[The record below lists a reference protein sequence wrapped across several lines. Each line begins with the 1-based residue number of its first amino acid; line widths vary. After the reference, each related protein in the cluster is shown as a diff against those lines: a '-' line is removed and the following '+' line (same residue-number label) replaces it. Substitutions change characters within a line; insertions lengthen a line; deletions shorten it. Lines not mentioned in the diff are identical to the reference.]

1 MTLIA
6 IIMFLK
12 TAVLVVIT
20 TLSLAFP
27 VSAKPMK
34 VLASIHPLGLIA
46 ASVTPLENLE
56 VLVPE
61 GITPHDFSLRPSD
74 IDRLQEAD
82 VILWSGRQAE
92 PYLAGFAR
100 RWPDKTWID
109 LSSFALEG
117 QVRDPHYWL
126 SVPISLK
133 AQQALAEALGVT
145 SDDFSRQ
152 VERVVV
158 YSDEVL
164 APVKDRGF
172 FVFHRAYDHWVNE
185 RGLNQVGAF
194 TLTPEQKPGMRTLQL
209 MRDQLRGGDVA
220 CVFREPE
227 YSPALVV
234 KVVGDLR
241 VKQGEL
247 DPLGTHISLSKD
259 GYPYFL
265 RDMADRAVNCL
276 KK

>member
-1 MTLIA
+1 MTH
-6 IIMFLK
+6 
-12 TAVLVVIT
+12 TEG
-20 TLSLAFP
+20 
-27 VSAKPMK
+27 MK

-46 ASVTPLENLE
+46 ASVTPLSNLE
-56 VLVPE
+56 VLLPPGVS
-61 GITPHDFSLRPSD
+61 PHDFSLRPSD

-100 RWPDKTWID
+100 RWPDKVWID
-109 LSSFALEG
+109 LSSFASEG
-117 QVRDPHYWL
+117 QVKDPHYWL
-126 SVPISLK
+126 SVPIALK
-133 AQQALAEALGVT
+133 AQQALAQAMGEDAADFIRQLDRAVT
-145 SDDFSRQ
+145 YSDDI
-152 VERVVV
+152 
-158 YSDEVL
+158 L
-164 APVKDRGF
+164 APVKNRGF
-172 FVFHRAYDHWVNE
+172 FVFHRAYDHWVTE

-209 MRDQLRGGDVA
+209 MRDQLRAGDIA

-234 KVVGDLR
+234 KVVGDLP

-265 RDMADRAVNCL
+265 QDLANRAVNCL
-276 KK
+276 EP

>member
-12 TAVLVVIT
+12 TALLVIVT
-20 TLSLAFP
+20 TLSFAFP
-27 VSAKPMK
+27 AHAQPMK

-46 ASVTPLENLE
+46 ASVTSQENLE

-61 GITPHDFSLRPSD
+61 GISPHDFSLRPSD

-82 VILWSGRQAE
+82 VIIWSGRQAE

-100 RWPDKTWID
+100 RWPDKIWID
-109 LSSFALEG
+109 LSSYALED

-126 SVPISLK
+126 SVPIALQ
-133 AQQALAEALGVT
+133 AQQMLADTVGADST
-145 SDDFSRQ
+145 AFRRQ
-152 VERVVV
+152 VERAVD

-164 APVKDRGF
+164 ASVKDRGF

-209 MRDQLRGGDVA
+209 MRDQLRSGDVA

-234 KVVGDLR
+234 KVVGDLH

-247 DPLGTHISLSKD
+247 DPLGTHISLTQD

>member
-1 MTLIA
+1 
-6 IIMFLK
+6 MFLK
-12 TAVLVVIT
+12 TAVFVVFAT
-20 TLSLAFP
+20 FTLASSVYAQ
-27 VSAKPMK
+27 PMK

-46 ASVTPLENLE
+46 ASVTPPEDLE
-56 VLVPE
+56 VLVPA

-82 VILWSGRQAE
+82 VILWSGQQAE

-100 RWPDKTWID
+100 RWPDKVWID
-109 LSSFALEG
+109 LSSYAVEG

-126 SVPISLK
+126 SVPIVLQ
-133 AQQALAEALGVT
+133 AQHALADIMGAESAN
-145 SDDFSRQ
+145 FRRQ
-152 VERVVV
+152 VEQSVK
-158 YSDEVL
+158 YSDEIL
-164 APVKDRGF
+164 APVKERGF

-209 MRDQLRGGDVA
+209 MRDQLRAGDVA

-247 DPLGTHISLSKD
+247 DPLGTHIYLSKD
-259 GYPYFL
+259 GYSYFL
-265 RDMADRAVNCL
+265 RDMADRALHCL

>member
-1 MTLIA
+1 
-6 IIMFLK
+6 MFLK
-12 TAVLVVIT
+12 TALLVVIT
-20 TLSLAFP
+20 TFSFALPTHAE
-27 VSAKPMK
+27 PMK

-46 ASVTPLENLE
+46 ASVTSQENLE

-61 GITPHDFSLRPSD
+61 GISPHDFSLRPSD

-82 VILWSGRQAE
+82 VIIWSGRQAE

-100 RWPDKTWID
+100 RWPDKIWID
-109 LSSFALEG
+109 LSSYALED

-126 SVPISLK
+126 SIPIALQ
-133 AQQALAEALGVT
+133 AQQVLADTVGAD
-145 SDDFSRQ
+145 SAAFRRQ
-152 VERVVV
+152 VERAVE
-158 YSDEVL
+158 YSDDVL
-164 APVKDRGF
+164 FPVKDRGF
-172 FVFHRAYDHWVNE
+172 FVFHRAYDHWVDE

-209 MRDQLRGGDVA
+209 MRDQLRAGDVA

-247 DPLGTHISLSKD
+247 DPLGTHVSLTQD